1 MPAQVLQTL
10 SMAIPLISALTT
22 TLRRAASALPV
33 LARRLRQ
40 WLAARSKKQWLLA
53 VAALPVL
60 LLLYVLLLIPL
71 TPSIGDIQKNKVE
84 APTQLLSADGK
95 VLAQYK
101 RSNREWVALKD
112 ISPNVINALIA
123 TEDHRFYE
131 HGALDWRR
139 TFGSVLHTAMGR
151 PQGGSTITQQLAR
164 NMFPEEIGR
173 ARSLNRKLKEAVTA
187 YKIESAYTKDEILET
202 YLNTVPFLYNAF
214 GIEMAARTYFDK
226 PAQKLSVLEAA
237 TLVGMLKG
245 TSYYNPVQNPERA
258 QQRRNTVLAQMNK
271 HGKLTDQDF
280 ETLKK
285 RGIKLDFERQDEAV
299 GMAPHF
305 AQALRKWLIEWA
317 DANDY
322 NIYADGL
329 VVQTTIDSRVQQW
342 ANQAVARQGRQ
353 LQVTANGLWSNRN
366 QWTAKNPLVQSFV
379 RESAVYRQ
387 AVADGQ
393 DKDEALQRLL
403 ADADFMANLRQD
415 KVRVQVGFMAM
426 DPRSAHVLAWVG
438 SRDFAI
444 DPFDHVSQA
453 RRQPGSTFKPF
464 VYGAALLDGA
474 LPSDQLMD
482 EAVRIPLGGGQF
494 WRPTD
499 GGPPSDQPMTLAD
512 GLAYSK
518 NTITAQ
524 VMAKVGPAKVAKLAR
539 ALGVRDSKLEDVMS
553 LALGTSPVTLQEM
566 VTAYSTLANGGGYR
580 APVMV
585 TRISDRDGKVLA
597 EFEPPATEL
606 ALDSGVTY
614 GLIDMMRGVIT
625 KGTGRGVARYGVSG
639 DWIGKTGTTQ
649 DNADGWFMLAHPDW
663 VGGAWVGFNDS
674 RVQLNDY
681 WGQGA
686 HSALPVVAEVAA
698 ASQRAKLVQAQA
710 RFEMPAENNTFVQ
723 RLRSWM
729 LGFGDNKPAVDP
741 FEQPPAMQ
749 PLPDRGNPGD
759 APVID
764 DPEARPIGQSGAGP
778 RGPSGEGDYPVFQ
791 NNPPPAQQPQM
802 PAQRPADAGQPQPGV
817 VVPGPSSNPVPSNPA
832 PAAPAFPGSA
842 SAPQGQPSGN
852 PPPIERGV
860 VVSPVSSGS
869 VGQPVPTADG
879 GMVWRRAAP
888 SGAAAPQSGNAGI
901 AASEIN

>member
-1 MPAQVLQTL
+1 MPFLTALKSLVGRMAQ
-10 SMAIPLISALTT
+10 ALV
-22 TLRRAASALPV
+22 AMWA
-33 LARRLRQ
+33 RLRT

-53 VAALPVL
+53 VLALPVL

-71 TPSIGDIQKNKVE
+71 TPSIGDIQKAKVE

-101 RSNREWVALKD
+101 RANREWVALKD
-112 ISPNVINALIA
+112 ISPNVIDALIS
-123 TEDHRFYE
+123 TEDHRFYQ
-131 HGALDWRR
+131 HGGMDWRR
-139 TFGSVLHTAMGR
+139 TGGSVIHTLMGR

-226 PAQKLSVLEAA
+226 PAAKLNVIEAA

-245 TSYYNPVQNPERA
+245 TSYYNPVQNPERS
-258 QQRRNTVLAQMNK
+258 QSRRNTVLAQMNK
-271 HGKLTDQDF
+271 HGKLSDKDF

-285 RGIKLDFERQDEAV
+285 RPIKLDFERQDEAI

-305 AQALRKWLIEWA
+305 AQALRKWLIDWA

-329 VVQTTIDSRVQQW
+329 VVQTTIDSRMQQW
-342 ANQAVARQGRQ
+342 ASQAVARHGRQ
-353 LQVTANGLWSNRN
+353 LQVTANGLWGPRS

-379 RESAVYRQ
+379 RESKDYRQ
-387 AVADGQ
+387 AVDGGE
-393 DKDEALQRLL
+393 DKDEALKRLL
-403 ADADFMANLRQD
+403 ADSDFMADLRQE
-415 KVRVQVGFMAM
+415 KVRVQAGFMAM
-426 DPRSAHVLAWVG
+426 DPRNAHVLAWVG

-444 DPFDHVSQA
+444 DPFDHVAQA

-464 VYGAALLDGA
+464 VYGAALLNGA
-474 LPSDQLMD
+474 LPTDQLMD
-482 EAVRIPLGGGQF
+482 EAVDIPLPGGQH

-499 GGPPSDQPMTLAD
+499 GGPPSNQPMTLAD

-539 ALGVRDSKLEDVMS
+539 ALGVRDSKLEEVLS

-566 VTAYSTLANGGGYR
+566 VTSYTTLANGGGYR
-580 APVMV
+580 APIMV
-585 TRISDRDGKVLA
+585 TRITDRAGKVLV
-597 EFEPPATEL
+597 EFEPPEAEL

-614 GLIDMMRGVIT
+614 ALVDMMRGVIT
-625 KGTGRGVARYGVSG
+625 KGTGRGVARYGVTG
-639 DWIGKTGTTQ
+639 DWAGKTGTTQ
-649 DNADGWFMLAHPDW
+649 DNADGWFMLMHPDW

-686 HSALPVVAEVAA
+686 RSALPMVAEVAA
-698 ASQRAKLVQAQA
+698 AAQRTKLINAQA
-710 RFEMPAENNTFVQ
+710 RFDMPTENNTFVQ
-723 RLRSWM
+723 RLRSWL
-729 LGFGDNKPAVDP
+729 LGFGGSNKEPVDP
-741 FEQPPAMQ
+741 FEQPPAVPTQ
-749 PLPDRGNPGD
+749 PDPNP
-759 APVID
+759 PVIN
-764 DPEARPIGQSGAGP
+764 DPEARPIGTPPQPDYGT
-778 RGPSGEGDYPVFQ
+778 RGPSGDGDYPVF
-791 NNPPPAQQPQM
+791 NGEVVPAPAPRPPEQPRM
-802 PAQRPADAGQPQPGV
+802 QPQPGV
-817 VVPGPSSNPVPSNPA
+817 VVPGPTTGPGATSSPA
-832 PAAPAFPGSA
+832 PSPSPYPGN
-842 SAPQGQPSGN
+842 APQGN
-852 PPPIERGV
+852 PPHIERGV
-860 VVSPVSSGS
+860 VVSPVSQGTPPP
-869 VGQPVPTADG
+869 GDG
-879 GMVWRRAAP
+879 EVVWRRATP
-888 SGAAAPQSGNAGI
+888 SGDAGI
-901 AASEIN
+901 SANEVNR